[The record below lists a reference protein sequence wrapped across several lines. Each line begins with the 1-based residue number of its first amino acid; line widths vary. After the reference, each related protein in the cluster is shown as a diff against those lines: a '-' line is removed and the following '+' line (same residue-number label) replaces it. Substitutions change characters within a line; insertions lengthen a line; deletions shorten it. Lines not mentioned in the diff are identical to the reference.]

1 MSQNDQEL
9 PISADD
15 ARFVEKLAAHYQP
28 PAETAASRAR
38 FQAGLEERIA
48 RGSRR
53 RPLWLG
59 GAVAATA
66 AAFVLALLPGG
77 ELTPPAPSD
86 AGHASLELPSAEESL
101 LLLAN
106 GPLEDPDAALPEDYQ
121 TLASLLE

>member
-1 MSQNDQEL
+1 MSRNDEEL

-15 ARFVEKLAAHYQP
+15 ARFVAKLAAHYQP

-48 RGSRR
+48 RAGRR

-59 GAVAATA
+59 GAVAAA
-66 AAFVLALLPGG
+66 AAALVLALLPGG
-77 ELTPPAPSD
+77 EIAPPAPNA
-86 AGHASLELPSAEESL
+86 AGHASAELPSAEESL